1 MSSIVL
7 AAEPLQPAL
16 NVQGKGVFQI
26 SNENG
31 DIIDEVPVPAENAY
45 AAELER
51 ALLQKNELI
60 IDFSSLK
67 TCLDPLREPAETS
80 SNNNEEVS

>member
-1 MSSIVL
+1 MSSIV
-7 AAEPLQPAL
+7 PLQPAL

-26 SNENG
+26 ANENG

-51 ALLQKNELI
+51 ALVEKNELI

-67 TCLDPLREPAETS
+67 TCLDPLREPAEIS
-80 SNNNEEVS
+80 SNNNDSEEVS